1 MLRIFCSC
9 DIMQRWTYPVVP
21 DLPFGCSPDEVVYN
35 MNFNFV
41 YKALSVKC
49 ARLVFEILLIYTD

>member
-1 MLRIFCSC
+1 
-9 DIMQRWTYPVVP
+9 VVP